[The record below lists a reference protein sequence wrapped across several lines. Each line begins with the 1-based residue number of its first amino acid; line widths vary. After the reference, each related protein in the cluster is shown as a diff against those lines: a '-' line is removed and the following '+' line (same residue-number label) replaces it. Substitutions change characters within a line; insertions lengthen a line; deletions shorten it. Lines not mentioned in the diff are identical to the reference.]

1 MIRLDI
7 KNYNIILTR
16 KLQISTLS
24 SVKIDKFDYLRGGE
38 ILPTDQSRI
47 IGKDCFTYSPL
58 EQIFEKQIKTIENQ
72 LKTQTNSPREWKII
86 S

>member
-16 KLQISTLS
+16 KLQIST
-24 SVKIDKFDYLRGGE
+24 LRGGE